1 MLFLQEDE
9 ILTEEEDVNYLKKNK
24 PRNTSI

>member
-9 ILTEEEDVNYLKKNK
+9 ILTEEDDVNYLKKNK
-24 PRNTSI
+24 PRNISI

>member
-24 PRNTSI
+24 PRNISI

>member
-24 PRNTSI
+24 PRSISI